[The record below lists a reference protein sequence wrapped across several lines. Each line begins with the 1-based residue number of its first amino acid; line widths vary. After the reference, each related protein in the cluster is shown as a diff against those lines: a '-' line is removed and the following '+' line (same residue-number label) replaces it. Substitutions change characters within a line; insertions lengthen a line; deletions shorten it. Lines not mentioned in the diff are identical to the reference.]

1 MLIKDLIN
9 IPERIYANEFVIKL
23 TEGIERPEE
32 TLDQYVVT
40 AQLKRQYEKALSLVQ
55 NSLVQ
60 GKSQA
65 AFLHGSFGSGKSHF
79 MAVLNLLLK
88 GNPKAWGHPDLAS
101 VTLNFSALRERK
113 LLLLAFHM
121 IGASSMESAILGGYA
136 RTIAEQHPGAPVPA
150 FYRGEKLFEDAR
162 NLMGKMGEEAFFA
175 QLAAQAPAAKTA
187 LGRRGGATVA
197 WDRSR
202 FEEAAGAAPGNPQ
215 RQQLVSALLSSY
227 FTGYS
232 DVQRDNQE
240 SYLPFDQAL
249 EVLSQHAKSLG
260 YDGIVLFLD
269 ELILWLANMSSNLHF
284 VHGEIQ
290 KLVKLVE
297 AEHSDR
303 PAPIIS
309 IVARQRDLKDLIGE
323 SLSGFEQ
330 FNFHDQIKHF
340 EKRFDTINLEDTNL
354 PEIIERRI
362 LKPKSEAA
370 RTQLHDQFDRLKLNP
385 NIRDIL
391 AHNYDLDSCR
401 RVYPFSPALIDT
413 LVAVSSLLQRNRT
426 AIRILME
433 LLVEQQESLSVGQ
446 LIPVGDLFDL
456 VSGNYEP
463 YDDSVRRGFE
473 SAKRILQERF
483 APMLEDSEGN
493 PVATQ
498 ATDLRLIKT
507 ILLAAL
513 VPEVPA
519 LRKLTPQKLA
529 ALNHGTLKS
538 PIAGRESALVLT
550 KLKNWQTN
558 IGELRVDPDSE
569 EISLNLTTVDLEKIL
584 EGARTQDNAGQRKG
598 YLRRLLFQM
607 LKIDQDAQANMTV
620 TYDLVW
626 RGTKRSFEVQYL
638 NIREK
643 SNLRELQAD
652 QFPKLILDYPFD
664 DEGCHPSDDLVK
676 LEAYRSQHPETR
688 TLIWLPFFLSK
699 RTLTELGRLIMI
711 EYILT
716 GDRLT
721 AFLSHLAPTDRP
733 SAKALLE
740 NQRSALQ
747 ERMRQALEMAYGILR
762 AEPGILDESDQKQ
775 LPADKQLQSLH
786 AAFQPRMPAVSNLE
800 QALREILAKELEAH
814 FPGHPAFPVDKE
826 ISLDAVRKVWKEVKE
841 TCKTD
846 DQRLEITD
854 KTMRDRLREVAQPLL
869 LGKMGE
875 THFLLNDHWRNKFEQ
890 EMARHQISGPVRVER
905 LQEWMDQPRPIG
917 LPARLKALI
926 IYTFAEQTQRQLVRQ
941 GLVLRD
947 FEADLAADVELCPM
961 ELPTDEVWSRA
972 WERARLLLPDLYP
985 LNCTTANVELLSQRV
1000 GEAIQPRRQA
1010 LLDLPAKLR
1019 QLCQATQVDPAQS
1032 PRLNH
1037 SRLAADLVN
1046 LLETKDARERVEQ
1059 LARAR
1064 WSDVPEELAAFVRGA
1079 PAMLS
1084 SLSQENLEMLA
1095 ELPQLP
1101 SGEDLLHEMQEAM
1114 QRSEQA
1120 QPLGPVV
1127 ELGRKQVFNLIRSR
1141 PQTPPSVAPAPAR
1154 AKRLK
1159 AGQLKSAS
1167 QAEAKAELRK
1177 ILELLEDPKV
1187 RLSLNY
1193 EVWQE
1198 P

>member
-9 IPERIYANEFVIKL
+9 IPDRIYANEFVIKL

-40 AQLKRQYEKALSLVQ
+40 AQLKRQYEKALALIQ
-55 NSLVQ
+55 NSLQQ

-88 GNPKAWGHPDLAS
+88 GNPQAWSHPDLAS
-101 VTLNFSALRERK
+101 VTLNFSGLRERK

-121 IGASSMESAILGGYA
+121 IGASSMESAILGGYT
-136 RTIAEQHPGAPVPA
+136 RIIAEQHPQAPVPA

-162 NLMGKMGEEAFFA
+162 NLMAKMGEESFFA
-175 QLAAQAPAAKTA
+175 QLAAQAPVAKTA
-187 LGRRGGATVA
+187 LGRRAGGGVS
-197 WDRSR
+197 WDRAR
-202 FEEAAGAAPGNPQ
+202 FEQSASATPTDPQ

-240 SYLPFDQAL
+240 SFLPFDQAL
-249 EVLSQHAKSLG
+249 EVLSQHAKSIG
-260 YDGIVLFLD
+260 YDGVVLFLD

-297 AEHSDR
+297 AENADR

-309 IVARQRDLKDLIGE
+309 IVARQRDLKELIGE

-340 EKRFDTINLEDTNL
+340 EKRFDTINLEDANL
-354 PEIIERRI
+354 PEIIEKRI
-362 LKPKSEAA
+362 LKPKSDGA
-370 RTQLHDQFDRLKLNP
+370 RSQLHDQFDRLKLNP

-391 AHNYDLDSCR
+391 AHNYDLESCR

-433 LLVEQQESLSVGQ
+433 LLVAQQETLEVGQ

-483 APMLEDSEGN
+483 APMLEDSEGK
-493 PVATQ
+493 PISTQ

-507 ILLAAL
+507 ILLSAL

-569 EISLNLTTVDLEKIL
+569 EITLNLTTVDLDKIL
-584 EGARTQDNAGQRKG
+584 EGARTQDNTGQRKG

-607 LKIDQDAQANMTV
+607 LKIDQDAQSNMTV
-620 TYDLVW
+620 TYDLIW
-626 RGTKRSFEVQYL
+626 RGSKRTFEVQYL

-664 DEGCHPSDDLVK
+664 EEGCHPSDDLVK
-676 LEAYRSQHPETR
+676 LDSYRSQFSDTR
-688 TLIWLPFFLSK
+688 TLVWLPFFLSK

-711 EYILT
+711 EYILA
-716 GDRLT
+716 GDRLNS
-721 AFLSHLAPTDRP
+721 FISHLAPTDRP

-747 ERMRQALEMAYGILR
+747 ERMRRALEMAYGILK

-775 LPADKQLQSLH
+775 LPSDKQLQSLNGS
-786 AAFQPRMPAVSNLE
+786 FQPRLPAVSNLE
-800 QALREILAKELEAH
+800 QALREILAKELETTY
-814 FPGHPAFPVDKE
+814 PGHPTFPVDRE
-826 ISLDAVRKVWKEVKE
+826 ISLDAVRKIWKEVKE
-841 TCKTD
+841 ACKTD
-846 DQRLEITD
+846 DHRLEIVD
-854 KTMRDRLREVAQPLL
+854 RTMRDRLREVAQPLL

-875 THFLLNDHWRNKFEQ
+875 THFLLSDHWRNKFEQ
-890 EMARHQISGPVRVER
+890 EMAKHQIVGPVRVER
-905 LQEWMDQPRPIG
+905 LQEWIDLPKTMG
-917 LPARLKALI
+917 LPARLRALVI
-926 IYTFAEQTQRQLVRQ
+926 HTFAEQTGRQLVRQ
-941 GLVLRD
+941 GLALRE
-947 FEADLAADVELCPM
+947 FEADLAPDVELCPL
-961 ELPTDEVWSRA
+961 ELPAPDVWERA
-972 WERARLLLPDLYP
+972 WERAKLLLPDLYP
-985 LNCTTANVELLSQRV
+985 LGCTMANVELLSQRV
-1000 GEAIQPRRQA
+1000 GEALQPRRQA
-1010 LLDLPAKLR
+1010 LLDLPGKLR
-1019 QLCQATQVDPAQS
+1019 QLCQATGVDPANS
-1032 PRLNH
+1032 PRLTH
-1037 SRLAADLVN
+1037 SRLGADLVN
-1046 LLETKDARERVEQ
+1046 LLETKDARERIEQ

-1079 PAMLS
+1079 HAMLP
-1084 SLSQENLEMLA
+1084 SLTQENLEMLA
-1095 ELPQLP
+1095 ELPQL
-1101 SGEDLLHEMQEAM
+1101 SEGQDLLREVQEAL

-1120 QPLGPVV
+1120 QPLAPVV

-1141 PQTPPSVAPAPAR
+1141 PQATAVVAPAPPK

-1159 AGQLKSAS
+1159 TGQLKSAALS
-1167 QAEAKAELRK
+1167 QAQNELEK
-1177 ILELLEDPKV
+1177 ILELLKDPKV
-1187 RLSLNY
+1187 RVNLNY